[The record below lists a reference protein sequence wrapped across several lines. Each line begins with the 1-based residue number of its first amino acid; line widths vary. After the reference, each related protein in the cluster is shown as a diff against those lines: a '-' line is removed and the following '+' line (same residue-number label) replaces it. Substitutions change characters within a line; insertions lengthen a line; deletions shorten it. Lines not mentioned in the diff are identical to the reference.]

1 MKKFISILLIFVM
14 TFSSISY
21 ADGNPVITPLRK
33 GQLAPYSGVLFSPEA
48 SAKVITE
55 LESFP
60 ERTKIEVEAAVKTA
74 EAKKDFKISEVQ
86 SQCKTDKDV
95 LQASIDSKNA
105 EEIILQNRV
114 KELEDNVPN
123 KPLIFGAGFIGGILF
138 TLATVFAVSYVT
150 K

>member
-33 GQLAPYSGVLFSPEA
+33 GQFAPYSGVLFSPEA

-95 LQASIDSKNA
+95 LQASIDSKND
-105 EEIILQNRV
+105 EEIILQNRI

-123 KPLIFGAGFIGGILF
+123 KPLIFGAGFVGGILF